1 MSIFAS
7 NPLQPLIDVFEAVLK
22 AFHDLGFS
30 WGLSIVAL
38 TLCVRVLLLPL
49 TLKQFKSMQSMA
61 AHQPEM
67 KRLQAK
73 YKDDKDRLNQELM
86 KFYRENKINP
96 LASCLPLLAQIPVFI
111 SLFYMLRKDL
121 RVDICPA
128 QVVPRSDPVI
138 TNAMA
143 LKEGINPAECLD
155 KPGSDNAD
163 FLFIPNL
170 TSKAEGAVLV
180 VLIILYVGSQLVST
194 YLSTVSTDNT
204 QKYIMYG
211 LPFFFV
217 VFVFQFP
224 AGLLLYWI
232 TTNLWT
238 IVQGV
243 ITRRRYGPLRPKVE
257 PSDDDGSTPTG
268 KAGGLL
274 STLGLPSRETA
285 AEGASASTSTT
296 TKSRPTGPPPSPPR
310 KKKKRSGRRR

>member
-1 MSIFAS
+1 MTTVFAA
-7 NPLQPLIDVFEAVLK
+7 NPLQPLIDLFEAVLK
-22 AFHDLGFS
+22 AFNGIGMG
-30 WGLSIVAL
+30 WGLAIVAL
-38 TLCVRVLLLPL
+38 TLCVRILLLPL

-61 AHQPEM
+61 RHQPEL
-67 KRLQAK
+67 KKLQAK

-121 RVDICPA
+121 RVDICPTVNGA
-128 QVVPRSDPVI
+128 P
-138 TNAMA
+138 
-143 LKEGINPAECLD
+143 NPI
-155 KPGSDNAD
+155 DNPLPCPDGGTAD

-170 TSKAEGAVLV
+170 TTKAEGAVLIT
-180 VLIILYVGSQLVST
+180 LIVLYVGSQLVST
-194 YLSTVSTDNT
+194 VMSTVSADKT

-238 IVQGV
+238 IAQQAIV
-243 ITRRRYGPLRPKVE
+243 RRRLGPLRPPRNPDDPPE
-257 PSDDDGSTPTG
+257 PSLFEQLGISKKEDRELAAVGAGAG
-268 KAGGLL
+268 KPKG
-274 STLGLPSRETA
+274 
-285 AEGASASTSTT
+285 
-296 TKSRPTGPPPSPPR
+296 RPTGPPPAPPK